1 MIYNQFHACN
11 MFLLLTHLAIG
22 AFLLEADS
30 QKRGNREMKNG
41 LQESA
46 AGTRTFQNPK
56 ILAKTPIHL
65 DVTPKAS

>member
-1 MIYNQFHACN
+1 

-56 ILAKTPIHL
+56 ILAKAPYT
-65 DVTPKAS
+65 